1 MSNNHE
7 LLKKYNL
14 FLCFLLYIPIAI
26 SLTLVFFILDLILVP
41 IGYIG
46 MILGL
51 I

>member
-14 FLCFLLYIPIAI
+14 FLCLILYIPIAI
-26 SLTLVFFILDLILVP
+26 SVTLIFFIFDLLLVP

-46 MILGL
+46 LIMGL